1 MLLFINYLFIQ
12 PFSNS
17 YTIPPAVILFRN
29 LSDKQIQGHNMLE
42 NQNWE
47 RPLKIHN
54 RSLYHTVEE
63 TEVQSF
69 TQH

>member
-1 MLLFINYLFIQ
+1 MLLFIIYLFIQ

-17 YTIPPAVILFRN
+17 YIILPAVILFRN
-29 LSDKQIQGHNMLE
+29 LSDEQIQGHNMLE

-47 RPLKIHN
+47 RSLKIHN
-54 RSLYHTVEE
+54 LRLDCTVEE
-63 TEVQSF
+63 TEVQRF